1 MHIREVFQR
10 PQALENLPQKH
21 DGAVSIEQSVICIER
36 VFANI
41 VLENDIDK
49 IINVFASRK
58 GRASAFFY
66 DLALVYESFWF
77 EFATQL
83 L

>member
-1 MHIREVFQR
+1 M
-10 PQALENLPQKH
+10 NL
-21 DGAVSIEQSVICIER
+21 
-36 VFANI
+36 
-41 VLENDIDK
+41 VLKNDIDK

-58 GRASAFFY
+58 GRASVLFY
-66 DLALVYESFWF
+66 DLELVYESFWF